1 MIGPIILQIEQL
13 EDETFQNIHRLQTL
27 NIAYNRL
34 SSVNFAAFD
43 SIGTLSHL
51 SIDLS
56 HNRLQVRERPYLPQ
70 SSLSNM
76 RSNVPWIY
84 SLAWAKSTR
93 PLLWFYLQALR
104 VNRSNSYPIL
114 SNIMSLDLSY
124 NNISMIEVGTLRTSR
139 SSDGD
144 YCKLVSIPGDL
155 LRASGERPEGAEP
168 LLEHHRGGFPGRRGP
183 AQEASVH
190 RHQQVWL
197 HSRGLFAKKKC

>member
-76 RSNVPWIY
+76 RSNVP
-84 SLAWAKSTR
+84 
-93 PLLWFYLQALR
+93 
-104 VNRSNSYPIL
+104 
-114 SNIMSLDLSY
+114 
-124 NNISMIEVGTLRTSR
+124 
-139 SSDGD
+139 
-144 YCKLVSIPGDL
+144 
-155 LRASGERPEGAEP
+155 
-168 LLEHHRGGFPGRRGP
+168 
-183 AQEASVH
+183 
-190 RHQQVWL
+190 
-197 HSRGLFAKKKC
+197 